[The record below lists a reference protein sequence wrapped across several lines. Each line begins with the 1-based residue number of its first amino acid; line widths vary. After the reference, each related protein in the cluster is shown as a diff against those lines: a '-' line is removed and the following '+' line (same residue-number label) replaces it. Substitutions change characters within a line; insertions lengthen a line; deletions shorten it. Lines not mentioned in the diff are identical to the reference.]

1 MALILVADDDI
12 TTQLILQHAL
22 EEQGHQVYMAEDG
35 GIALSLARKHHP
47 NLVICDWMMPRV
59 DGLEVCR
66 SLKADPELTSAFFIL
81 LTAKENMTDRITGL
95 DSGADDFISKPIEI
109 EEILA
114 RVRSGLRIQ
123 NLNQALLKSN
133 QQLVQALSN
142 LQQAQVQLIQHEKML
157 SLVQFVAGIAHEI
170 NNPVTF
176 IRGNLDY
183 VSQYTANLLE
193 VVNLYQKV
201 YPQPQPE
208 IQTKLEEI
216 EVEYIMDDLPQ
227 VLKSMQQGTERI
239 SNIIQSLKNFS
250 RLDESAKKLAD
261 IHEGIDNTLLI
272 LQSRLNQN
280 RDHPI
285 QVIKL
290 YGQIPQIVCYPSHL
304 NQVFMNVLNN
314 AIDAIAQHKKNHPFL
329 EPKIWIKTEACDF
342 THPHQSSTQAI
353 RIRIQDNG
361 TGIPQEIRRQIYD
374 PFFTTKPVGSGK
386 GLGLSIAY
394 QIIVEKHKGTF
405 KFCSELDQGTEFIIE
420 IPLHQH

>member
-1 MALILVADDDI
+1 MAQILVADDDI

-22 EEQGHQVYMAEDG
+22 EEQGHQVYTAEDG
-35 GIALSLARKHHP
+35 EIALGLAQKYHP
-47 NLVICDWMMPRV
+47 NLVICDWMMPKV
-59 DGLEVCR
+59 DGLEVCKT
-66 SLKADPELTSAFFIL
+66 LKADPDLSSAFFIL
-81 LTAKENMTDRITGL
+81 LTAKENSIDRITGL

-109 EEILA
+109 DEILA

-123 NLNQALLKSN
+123 NLNQALLKTN
-133 QQLVQALSN
+133 QQLSQALSN
-142 LQQAQVQLIQHEKML
+142 LQQAQVQLVQHEKML

-183 VSQYTANLLE
+183 VAEYTHNLLE
-193 VVNLYQKV
+193 VVHLYQKV

-208 IQTKLEEI
+208 IKTKLKEM

-227 VLKSMQQGTERI
+227 VLKSMEQGTERI
-239 SNIIQSLKNFS
+239 SNIIQSLRNFS
-250 RLDESAKKLAD
+250 RLDESEKKLAN

-280 RDHPI
+280 PKHPI

-290 YGQIPQIVCYPSHL
+290 YGKIPPIICYPSHL
-304 NQVFMNVLNN
+304 NQVFMNLLNN
-314 AIDAIAQHKKNHPFL
+314 AIDAIAQHQKQHPFL
-329 EPKIWIKTEACDF
+329 EPKIWIKTETCVSSN
-342 THPHQSSTQAI
+342 PHQSLTQAI

-361 TGIPQEIRRQIYD
+361 IGIPKEIRPQIVD
-374 PFFTTKPVGSGK
+374 PFFTTKPVGSGT

-394 QIIVEKHKGTF
+394 QIVVEKHGGTF
-405 KFCSELDQGTEFIIE
+405 KFHSEVGKGTEFILE
-420 IPLHQH
+420 IPALQS